1 MKLDAM
7 HIEAVIFDLDNTL
20 LDRDRTFLAFVK
32 RLTNTYF
39 PGIAAEE
46 QERIV
51 QLILKV
57 DQDGYNPKPRMFEE
71 LLGLL
76 PWTSKPDVAELL
88 EYYRQHY
95 TRCAELMDSA
105 LELLEQCRE
114 RGWKIGL
121 ITNGRDD
128 IQYGKIDTLRI
139 REAFDIIL
147 VSEGAG
153 VKKPDARIFRMAL
166 DTLNV
171 AAERTLFVGDHPVN
185 DIRGAADV
193 GMHTVWMQRNQSW
206 DDTIAAQPL
215 LTIRTLNELI
225 QEIRSA

>member
-1 MKLDAM
+1 VKLNTLD
-7 HIEAVIFDLDNTL
+7 IDAVIFDLDNTL
-20 LDRDRTFLAFVK
+20 LDRDRTFLAFVG

-51 QLILKV
+51 RQILEV
-57 DQDGYNPKPRMFEE
+57 DQDGYNPKPRMFKE

-76 PWTSKPDVAELL
+76 PWTIKPDVAELL

-95 TRCAELMDSA
+95 TLCAALMDSA

-121 ITNGRDD
+121 ITNGRND
-128 IQYGKIDTLRI
+128 IQYGKIDALRI
-139 REAFDIIL
+139 RDAFDTVV

-166 DTLNV
+166 DTLDVV
-171 AAERTLFVGDHPVN
+171 ANRTLFIGDHPVN

-193 GMHTVWMQRNQSW
+193 GMHTVWVQRNQAW
-206 DDTIAAQPL
+206 DDTIAAKPL
-215 LTIRTLNELI
+215 LTIKSLNELI
-225 QEIRSA
+225 QAIR